1 MNRSGLLVIMDS
13 RPAFLSLL
21 QLCDSFFPSGSF
33 AYSWG
38 LETYTGEGLIKDR
51 AGLVCFIKAH
61 IGGLMKQ
68 CDCRVVKLSCDA
80 AQKKDIQ
87 ILKNLDA
94 RIHSLKLVK
103 ETRMGSIQ
111 TGRQV
116 LQVIR
121 SLEDSAFLGNLS
133 EHIQTGAIFGHHP
146 VIFGAACGVMGIGVE
161 NAVPAY
167 LYATASSIVSAGLR
181 LIPLGHTDGQ
191 KAIHELKP
199 FILETCKEVMA
210 TGKESDEFSSF
221 APALEIRAMRHEI
234 LYSRLFKS

>member
-1 MNRSGLLVIMDS
+1 MDS

-38 LETYTGEGLIKDR
+38 LETYTEEGLIRDR
-51 AGLVCFIKAH
+51 AGLVCFLRAH
-61 IGGLMKQ
+61 IGGLMAQ
-68 CDCRVVKLSCDA
+68 CDCRVVKLSCEA

-87 ILKNLDA
+87 ALKNLDA
-94 RIHSLKLVK
+94 RVHALKLVK
-103 ETRMGSIQ
+103 ETRTGSIQ

-116 LQVIR
+116 LQVLR
-121 SLEDSAFLGNLS
+121 SLEDSAFFENLL
-133 EHIQTGAIFGHHP
+133 EHIRKGALFGHHP
-146 VIFGAACGVMGIGVE
+146 VIFGAACGILGIGVE
-161 NAVPAY
+161 SAVPAY
-167 LYATASSIVSAGLR
+167 LYATVSSIVSAGLR

-191 KAIHELKP
+191 KAIHELNP
-199 FILETCKEVMA
+199 FILETCEAVTA

-221 APALEIRAMRHEI
+221 APALEIRAMKHET